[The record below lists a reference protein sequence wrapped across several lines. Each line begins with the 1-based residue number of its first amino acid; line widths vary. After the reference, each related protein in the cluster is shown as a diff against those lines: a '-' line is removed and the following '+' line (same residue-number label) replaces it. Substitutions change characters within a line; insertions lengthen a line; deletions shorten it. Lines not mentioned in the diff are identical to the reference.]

1 MPSVR
6 VPFYHFAPEMFSP
19 GIALLAPTA
28 IAPPDRL
35 HLRYSSVL
43 QPHPSFWEAL
53 TQSCNI
59 SPLVEKYFG
68 FAFYSPRRFTDAVA
82 ADRAAGVRQQ
92 WLLVCEWLFA
102 SGYSSRLT
110 IPCG

>member
-1 MPSVR
+1 
-6 VPFYHFAPEMFSP
+6 MFSP

-35 HLRYSSVL
+35 GLRYSSVL

-53 TQSCNI
+53 TQGCDI

-82 ADRAAGVRQQ
+82 TDRVAPA
-92 WLLVCEWLFA
+92 
-102 SGYSSRLT
+102 
-110 IPCG
+110 